1 MVDNDLIDTELTWTD
16 HLAEIQEYDEEQ
28 EILAENSYL
37 EYETMIAI
45 VQQDYLDEDKR
56 SSVMDDYEDSLIRQ
70 EILNNGK
77 ILWP

>member
-45 VQQDYLDEDKR
+45 VQQDYLDEDER